1 MKLADLKN
9 LDFNE
14 LRNLD
19 FRNPG
24 GWPMPARV
32 VAYLVIFAF
41 VVLIGYYFWLS
52 DDEQQ
57 LNQAQKQEISL
68 KTEFE
73 QKAAEAAHLDV
84 YKEQIEQ
91 MKRSFGTMLR
101 QLPGQTEIPSL
112 LQDISQTAQIDGL
125 KQDLFKPENEIKKDF
140 YAEKPIQI
148 QVEGTYHQF
157 GKFVSDLAA
166 LPRIV
171 TVHDISIKPQGNSR
185 DGANLVMTLTAK
197 TYRYLEDSEQVVA
210 KPAKGKKKGKP

>member
-1 MKLADLKN
+1 
-9 LDFNE
+9 
-14 LRNLD
+14 
-19 FRNPG
+19 
-24 GWPMPARV
+24 MPARV

-52 DDEQQ
+52 DDNAQ
-57 LNQAQKQEISL
+57 LDQAQQQETTL

-73 QKAAEAAHLDV
+73 QKAAEAAHLEV

-125 KQDLFKPENEIKKDF
+125 KQDLFKPDNEIKKDF

-157 GKFVSDLAA
+157 GKFISDMAA

-171 TVHDISIKPQGNSR
+171 TVHDISIKPQGNSSN
-185 DGANLVMTLTAK
+185 GANLVMTLTAK

-210 KPAKGKKKGKP
+210 KPAKGKKGKP

>member
-1 MKLADLKN
+1 MNLADLKN

-24 GWPMPARV
+24 SWPMPARV
-32 VAYLVIFAF
+32 IAYVVIFAF

-52 DDEQQ
+52 DDKQQ
-57 LNQAQKQEISL
+57 LDQAQKQELTL
-68 KTEFE
+68 KSQFE
-73 QKAAEAAHLDV
+73 KKAAEASHLDI
-84 YKEQIEQ
+84 YKAQIEQ

-101 QLPGQTEIPSL
+101 QLPGKTEIPSL

-125 KQDLFKPENEIKKDF
+125 KQDLFKPENEIIKDF
-140 YAEKPIQI
+140 YAEKPINI

-171 TVHDISIKPQGNSR
+171 TVHDITIKPQGNTGN
-185 DGANLVMTLTAK
+185 GADLIMSLTAK
-197 TYRYLEDSEQVVA
+197 TYRYLEQNEEQAA
-210 KPAKGKKKGKP
+210 KPVKGKARRKR